1 MSNIDVTMKPETDE
15 HGHPVHYVSR
25 CAPGTHLGEY
35 HEVWARYF
43 RLPSGRW
50 DVKIYKMR
58 FEDGHI
64 VEWP

>member
-50 DVKIYKMR
+50 DNN
-58 FEDGHI
+58 
-64 VEWP
+64 